1 MCGAVFLAVWRP
13 IPSEFKL
20 AGKTADGYFAPCIA
34 NRLYLSA
41 FFGNTTEFAD
51 KLNCSQAIFFGRAE

>member
-1 MCGAVFLAVWRP
+1 MCGAVFLAGWRP
-13 IPSEFKL
+13 IPIAVKL
-20 AGKTADGYFAPCIA
+20 AGKTADDYFAPRIA

-51 KLNCSQAIFFGRAE
+51 KLICSQAIFFGRAE